1 MATAFTANPRRRC
14 TDVKRRGSKV
24 GDRSLRK
31 DNRPAH
37 GTTEAI
43 IPIDV
48 AGLQRRAPGLIC
60 PDWKHPPGAGPDSP
74 SRKVSAMEQHQE
86 PSNPADE
93 VVARILADMRRIAVV
108 GLSARPDRASYG
120 VTRFLVGRGL
130 EVVGVNPALNEA
142 VLGLKIYAELSEVPG
157 PVDVVDVFRR
167 SDMVPEIIDQA
178 IAAGASAVWLQEG
191 VVHEEA
197 AARARSAGLT
207 VIQDRCLYKEWLR
220 LHNG

>member
-1 MATAFTANPRRRC
+1 
-14 TDVKRRGSKV
+14 
-24 GDRSLRK
+24 
-31 DNRPAH
+31 
-37 GTTEAI
+37 
-43 IPIDV
+43 
-48 AGLQRRAPGLIC
+48 
-60 PDWKHPPGAGPDSP
+60 
-74 SRKVSAMEQHQE
+74 MEQHQE

-93 VVARILADMRRIAVV
+93 VVARILADMRRVAVV

-167 SDMVPEIIDQA
+167 NDMVPEIIDQA
-178 IAAGASAVWLQEG
+178 IAAGAGAVWLQEG

-220 LHNG
+220 LQNG

>member
-1 MATAFTANPRRRC
+1 
-14 TDVKRRGSKV
+14 
-24 GDRSLRK
+24 
-31 DNRPAH
+31 
-37 GTTEAI
+37 
-43 IPIDV
+43 
-48 AGLQRRAPGLIC
+48 
-60 PDWKHPPGAGPDSP
+60 
-74 SRKVSAMEQHQE
+74 MEQHQE

-93 VVARILADMRRIAVV
+93 VVTRILADMRRVAVV

-130 EVVGVNPALNEA
+130 EVIGVNPALHEA
-142 VLGLKIYAELSEVPG
+142 VLGLKIYAELSDVPG

-167 SDMVPEIIDQA
+167 SDTVPEIIDQA
-178 IAAGASAVWLQEG
+178 IAAGASTVWLQEG